1 MSLRHRV
8 RSEKGFTL
16 IELLVVIIILGILL
30 AIALPS
36 YLSFRLRA
44 NKSAAQANVGAAVPG
59 LEAYNADN
67 TSGIGYEGATLAKLQ
82 SIDAG
87 IKNVSVVSATS
98 HAYCIKSTKPTT
110 PIYHKSGP
118 SGDIKANAC

>member
-1 MSLRHRV
+1 MSLRHRLGTE
-8 RSEKGFTL
+8 RGFTL
-16 IELLVVIIILGILL
+16 IELLIVIIILGILL

-67 TSGIGYEGATLAKLQ
+67 TTGIGYEGATLAKLQ

-87 IKNVSVVSATS
+87 IKTVSALSATS
-98 HAYCIKSTKPTT
+98 NVNCIKITKPTT
-110 PIYHKSGP
+110 RVYHRSGP
-118 SGDIKANAC
+118 AGITKVNAC

>member
-30 AIALPS
+30 AIAIPS
-36 YLSFRLRA
+36 YLSFRDRA
-44 NKSAAQANVGAAVPG
+44 NKSAAQANVRAAVPG
-59 LEAYNADN
+59 MEAYNADN
-67 TSGIGYEGATLAKLQ
+67 TAGIGYEGATLAKLQ

-110 PIYHKSGP
+110 PVYHKSGP
-118 SGDIKANAC
+118 AGDIVPNAC

>member
-1 MSLRHRV
+1 
-8 RSEKGFTL
+8 
-16 IELLVVIIILGILL
+16 VIIILGILL

-44 NKSAAQANVGAAVPG
+44 NKSAAQANVSAAVPG

-67 TSGIGYEGATLAKLQ
+67 TTGIGYEGASLAKLQ

-87 IKNVSVVSATS
+87 IKNVSVVLATS

-110 PIYHKSGP
+110 PVYHKSGP
-118 SGDIKANAC
+118 AGDIKVNGC